1 MMDASRITMNCAT
14 AATAKTTQGLKPR
27 SCSVSGFSSRS
38 RTAMCY
44 PPDSI
49 LYQHSD
55 KVPYVQPIR
64 VLIIEQPGQRDR
76 LERGHMILK
85 DGRPESS
92 WLEDYPAYAV
102 AQAYRVQ
109 RHALDDALREIGL
122 TTPQWGTLECI
133 AKNENISG
141 ADMARLYHL
150 TPQTMNT
157 VLQNLE
163 HRSEERRVGKECRSR
178 WARYH

>member
-1 MMDASRITMNCAT
+1 
-14 AATAKTTQGLKPR
+14 
-27 SCSVSGFSSRS
+27 
-38 RTAMCY
+38 
-44 PPDSI
+44 
-49 LYQHSD
+49 
-55 KVPYVQPIR
+55 
-64 VLIIEQPGQRDR
+64 
-76 LERGHMILK
+76 MILK
-85 DGRPESS
+85 DGRPESA

-163 HRSEERRVGKECRSR
+163 HADLIRREHHPAHGTVLLIRLTDAGRERLEEARSLVLSVQERMLSSLEPEERATLVRLLNRCVASLASEGGSKALYPDE
-178 WARYH
+178 A